1 MLSVQNCFMRPK
13 EKLKEADECRMKFTH
28 KTGDHLT
35 ILAAFKAYKL
45 KKSSDN
51 VSGILINLTRGIIK

>member
-45 KKSSDN
+45 KNCDSN
-51 VSGILINLTRGIIK
+51 W

>member
-45 KKSSDN
+45 KNCDSN
-51 VSGILINLTRGIIK
+51 WYFYLFN